1 MNIHINENV
10 IANHLERDSVMSQ
23 MDVGTLKVLLIKSG
37 YVVHPREFKYAEDN
51 ALIRYMGR
59 NNFGEHQ
66 YHIVSYDVFEDYFNI
81 GAVFVSMK
89 SGAVVVEYGQCADEP
104 YQTEDDVFDAFVN
117 QTYGNL

>member
-10 IANHLERDSVMSQ
+10 IANHLERDSIMSQ

-51 ALIRYMGR
+51 ALIRYVDR

-66 YHIVSYDVFEDYFNI
+66 YHVVMYNMIEGCFDIATILVSL
-81 GAVFVSMK
+81 K
-89 SGAVVVEYGQCADEP
+89 SGVIDVDYGQQMPAS